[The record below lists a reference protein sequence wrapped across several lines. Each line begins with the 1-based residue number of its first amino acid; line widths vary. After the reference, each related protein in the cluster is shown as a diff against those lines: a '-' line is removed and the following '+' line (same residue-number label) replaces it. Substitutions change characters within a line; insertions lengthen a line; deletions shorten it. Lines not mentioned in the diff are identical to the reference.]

1 MTTQRSKKQGSDSIL
16 FLEHK
21 LLREDTVVILD
32 PESFKGEL
40 RTDRMRKVLFFVFVF
55 VFFLSSEVDLITML
69 NKAEENPDPY

>member
-40 RTDRMRKVLFFVFVF
+40 RTDRMRKVFVFC
-55 VFFLSSEVDLITML
+55 FFFNCALSVILARNVNNRIFKRNLD
-69 NKAEENPDPY
+69 